1 MGVTHSPS
9 AALIAHKPAVCGRN
23 FPIACLRTASRAST
37 ASNRDENVFFR
48 FAPFLNSAWSYHCA
62 RKLACGTPCFIGLT
76 PRCFAHSARASCAP
90 RLRLRGVPCLRT
102 SCARH
107 FSPSGLQL
115 FASICSRKIPEMTY
129 TPSFLMKASFFRYFV
144 NALSREWALH
154 MPIRGFFLC
163 NFAPLMARA

>member
-1 MGVTHSPS
+1 MERRCRKRWRSDRPQTCGLRARFPDSLSTHRFACFDGQQSGRECIFLFRTALRFACAVFRIFAPPSPYGG
-9 AALIAHKPAVCGRN
+9 AVFRRCGR
-23 FPIACLRTASRAST
+23 PVGVSSRLQPLR
-37 ASNRDENVFFR
+37 
-48 FAPFLNSAWSYHCA
+48 
-62 RKLACGTPCFIGLT
+62 G
-76 PRCFAHSARASCAP
+76 
-90 RLRLRGVPCLRT
+90 LRLCT

-107 FSPSGLQL
+107 FSPSGLHL

-144 NALSREWALH
+144 KALSREWALH